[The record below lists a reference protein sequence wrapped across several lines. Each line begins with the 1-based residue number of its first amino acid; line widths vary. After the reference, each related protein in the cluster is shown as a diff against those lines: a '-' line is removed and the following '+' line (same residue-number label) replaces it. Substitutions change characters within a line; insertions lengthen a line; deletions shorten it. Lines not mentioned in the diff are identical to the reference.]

1 MYLCVVKKKDAS
13 IDAKHKINLT
23 YFTPFFRVSIVD
35 FEHIFMMR
43 CAIWPHLY
51 NLKNVENTHGTVLP
65 LVKLQASAC
74 KFTKSNTPPRL
85 FFTFLKFY
93 KWQQIVQCIIFVCW
107 TYK

>member
-13 IDAKHKINLT
+13 IDGKHKINLT
-23 YFTPFFRVSIVD
+23 YFTPLFRISIVD

-51 NLKNVENTHGTVLP
+51 NLKNVENTHGAVLP

-85 FFTFLKFY
+85 FFTF
-93 KWQQIVQCIIFVCW
+93 
-107 TYK
+107 